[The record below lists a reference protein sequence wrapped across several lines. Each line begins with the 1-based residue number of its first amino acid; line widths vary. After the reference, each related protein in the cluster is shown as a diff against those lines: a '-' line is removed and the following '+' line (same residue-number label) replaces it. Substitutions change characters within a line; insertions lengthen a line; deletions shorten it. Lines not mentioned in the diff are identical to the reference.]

1 LALVIVMLVHPVHRS
16 LRRRGAPTVLALI
29 VLLLAIYGTLIVVV
43 VIVAYS
49 LARLATI
56 MPAYAANAGT
66 LLQGFAVRLA
76 AIGIGAQQIRE
87 LIAALDLNRL
97 AGWLTSGLRAV
108 IGFGANVIFLL
119 SLLLFMGIE
128 STGVTQ
134 RLSTLMTTRPRTGA
148 ALIDLAVKTRRFL
161 AVTGIFAVLVGVADT
176 LLLLCARN
184 GQEGPGRGQYQRCRR
199 RQAVLGQQ

>member
-29 VLLLAIYGTLIVVV
+29 VLLLIYGTLIVVV

>member
-1 LALVIVMLVHPVHRS
+1 MLVHPVHRS